1 MRDTDAFDAIQK
13 ALATDQI
20 GTIVSVRIVAQL
32 ADEPAEIEL
41 VAMRLL
47 DHALAWLDDTA
58 VSVSSIG
65 SPDQHQSFLLR
76 STRGLTGL
84 LSAGL
89 CLDNTPTVE
98 VVVFGT
104 RGTLLWEGDPGL
116 STAASSDKLAA
127 SSAARVAFAQ
137 QRPVAGRGPASARS
151 RTAGHAESLLNT
163 KLPSP
168 NQLSPPYGLLLV
180 SGDYTHQPGYADAL
194 LADGRCRLIGLTDE
208 HDVPD
213 ARRQLNQQLADRLGV
228 PVLPDLLQALQR
240 DDVHAVS
247 ICAEPFRRGRVMVEA
262 ARAGKHLYLDKPLA
276 GSLEDAHAIVA
287 AVRESGVVAHM
298 FTQVNWDP
306 AQRVKK
312 ILDSGELGDLVAV
325 HCDVCFAKGHG
336 NTADLSQPRVES
348 KVPARFELPEAK
360 REFTNVGV
368 YPVAMLLWLLRK
380 DVKRVDA
387 VTRNFF
393 FAEHQ
398 THDME
403 DFGQMLME
411 FEDGVT
417 ATISAGRAGW
427 RSHPG
432 FGLHRVCLIGTQAS
446 VTVDA
451 HRPRVEVW
459 ADVQPWT
466 APPRDPG
473 DPMGMWAQ
481 PPDSP
486 YQARPKQSWVLPAA
500 MAWADDA
507 KQFLDCIEQGKQS
520 QVSVDI
526 GAASTE
532 ILLAGYRS
540 AATDEPVE
548 LPLSKENKSATD

>member
-1 MRDTDAFDAIQK
+1 MRGTDAFNAIQK
-13 ALATDQI
+13 ALATNQI
-20 GTIVSVRIVAQL
+20 GTTVSVRVVAQL
-32 ADEPAEIEL
+32 ADKPSEIET
-41 VAMRLL
+41 VAAQLL
-47 DHALAWLDDTA
+47 DRALTWLDDTA
-58 VSVSSIG
+58 ISVSAVG
-65 SPDQHQSFLLR
+65 DPDRHLSLLLR
-76 STRGLTGL
+76 SSKGFTAL
-84 LSAGL
+84 LSGGL
-89 CLDNTPTVE
+89 CCNGSPTVE

-104 RGTLLWEGDPGL
+104 RGILSWEGASGL
-116 STAASSDKLAA
+116 STQFSGSDAVI
-127 SSAARVAFAQ
+127 SSAAQDALTLLTASVADSLPERVETN
-137 QRPVAGRGPASARS
+137 AGQAA
-151 RTAGHAESLLNT
+151 SLLST
-163 KLPSP
+163 QLPTPSKRP
-168 NQLSPPYGLLLV
+168 PPYGLLLV
-180 SGDYTHQPGYADAL
+180 AGDYTHQPGYAEAL
-194 LADGRCRLIGLTDE
+194 LADGRCQLIGVSDAD
-208 HDVPD
+208 DVPD

-228 PVLPDLLQALQR
+228 PMLPDLAAALRR
-240 DDVHAVS
+240 DDVQAVS
-247 ICAEPFRRGRVMVEA
+247 ICAEPFRRGRIIVQA

-276 GSLEDAHAIVA
+276 GSLEDSYAIVD

-306 AQRVKK
+306 ARRVRE
-312 ILDSGELGDLVAV
+312 ILESGEIGDLVAI

-336 NTADLSQPRVES
+336 DTADLSKPRQES
-348 KVPARFELPEAK
+348 EVPVRFELPEAK

-380 DVKRVDA
+380 NVKRVDA

-411 FEDGVT
+411 FEGGVT
-417 ATISAGRAGW
+417 ATITAGRAGW

-432 FGLHRVCLIGTQAS
+432 FGLHRVCVVGNKAS

-459 ADVQPWT
+459 ADVEPWT

-473 DPMGMWAQ
+473 DPMGMWASL
-481 PPDSP
+481 PDNP
-486 YQARPKQSWVLPAA
+486 YQARSKESWIMPTA

-507 KQFLDCIEQGKQS
+507 KHFLDCIEGGKQS

-526 GAASTE
+526 AAASTE

-540 AATDEPVE
+540 AAINQPIE
-548 LPLSKENKSATD
+548 LPLVSD